1 MPNLPLEGWWAARRV
16 PAHKGLKLRLSKQ
29 HCQLRP
35 FTKPSQEDTLELIE
49 LAHGIIEAI
58 SDKQGEDIILLDIR
72 EQSPFADYFVI
83 CSAKSERQIKAIQ
96 DGVGEVTL
104 KNFEVKPRRIEGRS
118 ESGWVLVDFI
128 GIVVHIFAQSQRAFY
143 QLEDLWK
150 EAPVV
155 LKMQ

>member
-1 MPNLPLEGWWAARRV
+1 M
-16 PAHKGLKLRLSKQ
+16 
-29 HCQLRP
+29 
-35 FTKPSQEDTLELIE
+35 
-49 LAHGIIEAI
+49 
-58 SDKQGEDIILLDIR
+58 LLDIR
-72 EQSPFADYFVI
+72 EQSPFADFFVI

-96 DGVGEVTL
+96 DGIGEFTL